1 MVRLNSHQLTKGHTL
16 VSIALLA
23 VELVASTGTAP
34 AVRRSP
40 AGSSGTWGKTGSLN
54 TARDFHSATLL
65 QSGEVLVAGGIGTSD
80 RLTSAELYDPTHGKW
95 RGTGNMNHARDGH
108 TGTLLNNGQVLVAG
122 GTDGGADLASAELYN
137 PATGSW
143 TFTGS
148 MSSPRTNAE
157 LYIPCIP
164 EHMTH

>member
-80 RLTSAELYDPTHGKW
+80 RLTSAELYDPAQGKW
-95 RGTGNMNHARDGH
+95 RGTGNMNHARDGQ
-108 TGTLLNNGQVLVAG
+108 TRTLLKNRQVLLAG
-122 GTDGGADLASAELYN
+122 GTDGGAALATTTGFKPTPRGLSL
-137 PATGSW
+137 PAHIT
-143 TFTGS
+143 
-148 MSSPRTNAE
+148 
-157 LYIPCIP
+157 
-164 EHMTH
+164 